1 MEQCDHNCEGTIC
14 STAQMYEQWPNEPKT
29 INLLESGLETKLS
42 MSEVESD
49 HNRLVTITGKNKTK
63 SFEQKSSSWS
73 SPRYVCSYILF
84 LDLYKNFSSWVHS
97 NFSLVFLIIPFC
109 NGALLFYIPSTSFIS
124 ALHV

>member
-14 STAQMYEQWPNEPKT
+14 STTQMYEQWPNEPKT

-63 SFEQKSSSWS
+63 SFEQEMFFLVKSE
-73 SPRYVCSYILF
+73 VCLF
-84 LDLYKNFSSWVHS
+84 LYT
-97 NFSLVFLIIPFC
+97 FLR
-109 NGALLFYIPSTSFIS
+109 FIQKFQF
-124 ALHV
+124 LGTQ